1 MAAPHSTAG
10 PSDGRM
16 INVYIVIVL
25 LGAVFAMMLRSHGEA
40 PR

>member
-1 MAAPHSTAG
+1 
-10 PSDGRM
+10 M

-25 LGAVFAMMLRSHGEA
+25 LGTVFAMMLRSHGEA